1 MKYLQSFK
9 DKIKEFEEVQ
19 LKAGKLKVELR
30 EDVKDII
37 RLIVEILDDMTIDN
51 DTKTFNV
58 NINSDVKIYKITNN
72 KTYDNEREIYL
83 HLNGINTI
91 IYWEDKISTKKDSLW
106 NFNAGGQEDYKIFA
120 DILSYLIDNYKDS
133 YDNVIEKRSAKK
145 YNL

>member
-9 DKIKEFEEVQ
+9 DKIKEFEEAE

-72 KTYDNEREIYL
+72 KTYNDEREIYL

-91 IYWEDKISTKKDSLW
+91 IYWE
-106 NFNAGGQEDYKIFA
+106 
-120 DILSYLIDNYKDS
+120 
-133 YDNVIEKRSAKK
+133 R
-145 YNL
+145 